1 MTTPN
6 PIHMLTHEHHLILKV
21 VNALE
26 VLGQGLTS
34 GEAMDAPLFRE
45 IIAFMRE
52 FADRCH
58 HAKEEDLLFPAMVEL
73 GVPESGCPIGGLK
86 GEHVQGRNL
95 VSLLEKGVELYDT
108 EPDRARE
115 IAAEAINRIVKL
127 YPNHIWKEDKMV
139 FPMADKLFN
148 EGQLCHLEES
158 FERVEKEKG
167 SDHDLY
173 KKFAITLEK
182 RFTG

>member
-1 MTTPN
+1 
-6 PIHMLTHEHHLILKV
+6 MLTHEHHLILKV

-26 VLGQGLTS
+26 VLGQGLAS
-34 GEAMDAPLFRE
+34 GEVMDVPLFRN
-45 IIAFMRE
+45 IIIFMRE

-86 GEHVQGRNL
+86 SEHVQGRNL
-95 VSLLEKGVELYDT
+95 VNLLDKGVNLYDT

-115 IAAEAINRIVKL
+115 IATEAIKGIVKL
-127 YPNHIWKEDKMV
+127 YPNHIWKEDEMV
-139 FPMADKLFN
+139 FPMAEKLFN
-148 EGQLCHLEES
+148 EGQLSHLKES
-158 FERVEKEKG
+158 FERVEEEQG

-173 KKFAITLEK
+173 SKFALTL
-182 RFTG
+182 